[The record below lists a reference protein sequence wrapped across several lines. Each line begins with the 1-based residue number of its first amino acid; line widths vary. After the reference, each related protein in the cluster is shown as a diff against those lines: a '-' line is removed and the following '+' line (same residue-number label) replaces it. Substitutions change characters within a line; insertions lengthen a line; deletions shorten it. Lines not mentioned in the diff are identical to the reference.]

1 MDKQMLLWREQGLTY
16 QEIADRCGISKQRVH
31 QLIGKARKNNADV
44 EKIVYKGIYDFMIQH
59 PNISFSTLYRTTISQ
74 SASENDI
81 KAFRRFLTN
90 TTDKANKLTIGQ
102 IKRLIKLTGK
112 SFEELF
118 ERRNDI

>member
-31 QLIGKARKNNADV
+31 QIIGVVRKNNVDI
-44 EKIVYKGIYDFMIQH
+44 ESIVYKGIYDYMKENSKITY
-59 PNISFSTLYRTTISQ
+59 STLYSKISGGN
-74 SASENDI
+74 SSENAI
-81 KAFRRFLTN
+81 KNFRVFLHN
-90 TTDKANKLTIGQ
+90 SADEGKLNIKQ

>member
-31 QLIGKARKNNADV
+31 QIIGVVRKNNV
-44 EKIVYKGIYDFMIQH
+44 GIESIVYKGIYDYMKENSKITY
-59 PNISFSTLYRTTISQ
+59 STLYSKISGGN
-74 SASENDI
+74 SSENAI
-81 KAFRRFLTN
+81 KNFRVFLHN
-90 TTDKANKLTIGQ
+90 SADEGKLNIKQ

>member
-31 QLIGKARKNNADV
+31 QIIGRVRKNNVDI
-44 EKIVYKGIYDFMIQH
+44 ESIVYKGVYDYMKENSQITY
-59 PNISFSTLYRTTISQ
+59 STLYSKISGGNCSKNAIKNFRVFLHN
-74 SASENDI
+74 SADEGKLNI
-81 KAFRRFLTN
+81 K
-90 TTDKANKLTIGQ
+90 Q